1 MKFSARAN
9 IRRRTER
16 GVLARPEKVRSRNKK
31 SVVALPKRCY
41 FSVVVSVIVGCV
53 ILMYFLVVRNISL

>member
-9 IRRRTER
+9 CRRRTER
-16 GVLARPEKVRSRNKK
+16 GVLARPEKVRSRKK
-31 SVVALPKRCY
+31 KAVGALPKRCY